1 MIDLLSFIVVLCVF
15 LACATTAWAE
25 GNYSKL
31 VYPGPDG
38 RLVYVPDEKGNII
51 PDFSHC
57 GYMGGGVALPDVP
70 VVLTVQPQT
79 EGDDTARLQAAIDDV
94 SARTPDANGFRGTLL
109 LERGK
114 YRIGG
119 TLQIRASGVVLR
131 GQGTDE
137 NGTVLIAT
145 GTGKRT
151 LIEFKGRGR
160 RPREIEKTRQ
170 EIVDNYVPV
179 GAKIFSIEDA
189 SGFAVGDDIIVHRP
203 STAKWIATIGMDR
216 IEMRHPDVRQW
227 RPGSYDFHFDRTIT
241 AINGNRI
248 TIDAPMGN
256 ANRTRIRRW
265 IGLQIRISRTH

>member
-1 MIDLLSFIVVLCVF
+1 MIDLLGFIVVLCVF
-15 LACATTAWAE
+15 FSCATTAWAE

-70 VVLTVQPQT
+70 VVLTVQPQA

-94 SARTPDANGFRGTLL
+94 SARTPDAKGFRGTLL

-114 YRIGG
+114 YRIGR
-119 TLQIRASGVVLR
+119 TLHIRTSGVVLR
-131 GQGTDE
+131 GQGAGE

-160 RPREIEKTRQ
+160 RSREIENTRQ
-170 EIVDNYVPV
+170 EIVDDYVPV
-179 GAKIFSIEDA
+179 GAKTFAIADA
-189 SGFAVGDDIIVHRP
+189 SNFAVGDDIIVHRP

-216 IEMRHPDVRQW
+216 IEMRHPDVRNGD
-227 RPGSYDFHFDRTIT
+227 PDPTTSTLT
-241 AINGNRI
+241 A
-248 TIDAPMGN
+248 P
-256 ANRTRIRRW
+256 
-265 IGLQIRISRTH
+265 